1 MISSEDF
8 NLLQEQLISLKR
20 DKYESSE
27 KEKKLQNEIKQLKEQ
42 LEDGTGN
49 NNDSAKKKATSFFSD
64 VVARKGKMN
73 EIQDENEHLR
83 KQIQQNTIVHQEQS
97 DALKLNIKTLFETN
111 SQLEDQILLL
121 KKDLNTYIIK
131 GEDQQN
137 LVRKLQVDLAESHC
151 TNEDLENK
159 IKELTLNNNN
169 NNNSNNNSDFGS
181 EVGDCSSV
189 NGITNINNGV
199 TLESIIQVLDSLS
212 GEEDAKEKIT
222 ELFNLKQQEQQQQLQ
237 SSNGSINTTTTTTTT
252 TPPSPVTPKE
262 IIFHPLGEPEYNP
275 DTEKEKQKLRDTIK
289 NLMEQIRENESKS
302 IKSVND
308 IKEAQQIN
316 EQLSQQIS
324 QWQDKHRQSEINRVK
339 IEEKLES
346 EIRRLKEDHTMIEQ
360 QKQQLIQEN
369 QDIHQAL
376 QTSSKKFEKSI
387 ESVDEAKHQEKE
399 RFEKLLQEKQQEL
412 SQQKLQ
418 YDRMIG
424 DLNDKSDI
432 FKQSRDEYL
441 TNYNQ
446 SIDEI
451 KIKDQ
456 VIASKVMEI
465 DQLNQRIKDFE
476 TLSIDEKNQSND
488 ILAQLE
494 ESKNSYNESHGKLKK
509 LEERLTLERSSFD
522 SLNQRFNIVTLDH
535 NNSLERTKQVEK
547 HLSELENEK
556 EILKQTNDSQ
566 SLQLSELNENLLNLQ
581 QTLQDKQQ
589 LIQSQHIEIKE
600 KSDTLIQF
608 KELQDQLVILNSN
621 LSETTTKL
629 DEATSRLSILEPEFE
644 KTKVNYDE
652 ACIKITKLEVSL
664 VDFETERKIAE
675 KKNIKMIKDLKME
688 LSQSRDSFNQLS
700 QSSSSIGGVASGQLT
715 PNGSNGGGGGGSGQN
730 TPLRGSNGS
739 ISLPSTPIV
748 TPIQSRHQRTASRD
762 FQLSSP
768 TANNSNFAYTSSPV
782 SNKPPLI
789 PSQSNFISNHALNG
803 GGSGGGGGNSG
814 ISDIQ
819 LRTDFELM
827 GKKLGEL
834 GTENYRLDERNRTLE
849 LKNKQLTEELEKK
862 SNAVRLLVSKT
873 QLGKATSEEEKAK
886 KLKSGGLMGSFWRN
900 NDPKIAAEMVEK
912 MEVMLQENLL
922 KNMQLSNDLELLG
935 TETGKLK
942 SQLNIYESILK
953 ENNIEKP
960 TFKNLHEN
968 LNPNNLENNNNN
980 ITPTSSTT
988 SIQISSEENYKI

>member
-42 LEDGTGN
+42 LEEGTGNN

-97 DALKLNIKTLFETN
+97 EALKLNIKSLFETN

-151 TNEDLENK
+151 ANEELENK
-159 IKELTLNNNN
+159 IKELSLSNN
-169 NNNSNNNSDFGS
+169 NNNSISNNNSDVGS

-189 NGITNINNGV
+189 NGIINSSCSGV

-212 GEEDAKEKIT
+212 GEEDVKEKIT
-222 ELFNLKQQEQQQQLQ
+222 ELFNLKQQEQQQQQQQQQLQLQ
-237 SSNGSINTTTTTTTT
+237 SSSSSITTT

-275 DTEKEKQKLRDTIK
+275 DNEKEKQKLRDTIK

-302 IKSVND
+302 IKTVND
-308 IKEAQQIN
+308 IKESQQIN
-316 EQLSQQIS
+316 EQLSQQVA

-339 IEEKLES
+339 IEERLEN
-346 EIRRLKEDHTMIEQ
+346 EIKRLKEEQTSMEQ

-387 ESVDEAKHQEKE
+387 ESVDEALHQQKEK
-399 RFEKLLQEKQQEL
+399 FEKLLQEKQQEL

-418 YDRMIG
+418 YDRNIS

-441 TNYNQ
+441 TNYNR

-465 DQLNQRIKDFE
+465 DQLNQRIKEFE
-476 TLSIDEKNQSND
+476 TTSIDEKNQSND
-488 ILAQLE
+488 LSSQLE
-494 ESKNSYNESHGKLKK
+494 ESKNSHNESLSKLKK
-509 LEERLTLERSSFD
+509 LEEKLALERSNFD

-535 NNSLERTKQVEK
+535 NNSVERTKQVEK
-547 HLSELENEK
+547 QLAELENEK
-556 EILKQTNDSQ
+556 DSLKQTNESQ
-566 SLQLSELNENLLNLQ
+566 SLQLTELNENLTNLT
-581 QTLQDKQQ
+581 QTLKEKQE
-589 LIQSQHIEIKE
+589 LIQSLETELKE
-600 KSDTLIQF
+600 KSEALIKL
-608 KELQDQLVILNSN
+608 KELQDELVLLNSN
-621 LSETTTKL
+621 ISETTLKL
-629 DEATSRLSILEPEFE
+629 EEATSRLSILEPEFE
-644 KTKVNYDE
+644 KTKANYDE

-688 LSQSRDSFNQLS
+688 LSQSRDSFNLLT
-700 QSSSSIGGVASGQLT
+700 QSSSSVGGVASGQLT
-715 PNGSNGGGGGGSGQN
+715 PNGTNVSNGGGGSGQN

-748 TPIQSRHQRTASRD
+748 TPIQSRHQRTVSRD

-768 TANNSNFAYTSSPV
+768 TANNSNFSYTSSPI
-782 SNKPPLI
+782 SNKPPLV
-789 PSQSNFISNHALNG
+789 PSQSSSNFNN
-803 GGSGGGGGNSG
+803 NNNG

-886 KLKSGGLMGSFWRN
+886 KLKSGGFMGSFWRN

-912 MEVMLQENLL
+912 MEVMLQENIL
-922 KNMQLSNDLELLG
+922 KNFQLSNDLELLG

-968 LNPNNLENNNNN
+968 LKPLNNLENNNNN
-980 ITPTSSTT
+980 DTSSSTITTT
-988 SIQISSEENYKI
+988 SIQIGSEENYKI

>member
-27 KEKKLQNEIKQLKEQ
+27 KEKKLQNEIKQLKDQ
-42 LEDGTGN
+42 LEEGSGNNSN

-97 DALKLNIKTLFETN
+97 DALKLNIKSLFETN

-151 TNEDLENK
+151 TNEELENK
-159 IKELTLNNNN
+159 IKELSLNNSI
-169 NNNSNNNSDFGS
+169 SNNNSDIGS

-189 NGITNINNGV
+189 NGANNINSGVV

-212 GEEDAKEKIT
+212 SEEDVKEKIT
-222 ELFNLKQQEQQQQLQ
+222 ELFNLKQQEQQQQQ
-237 SSNGSINTTTTTTTT
+237 QQQQSINNTTT

-275 DTEKEKQKLRDTIK
+275 DNEKEKQKLRDTIK
-289 NLMEQIRENESKS
+289 NLMEQIRENDSKS
-302 IKSVND
+302 IKTVND
-308 IKEAQQIN
+308 IKESQQIN
-316 EQLSQQIS
+316 EQLSQQVT

-339 IEEKLES
+339 IEERLEN
-346 EIRRLKEDHTMIEQ
+346 ELKRLKEEQTLMEQ

-387 ESVDEAKHQEKE
+387 ESVDEALHQQKEK
-399 RFEKLLQEKQQEL
+399 FEKLLQEKQQEL
-412 SQQKLQ
+412 SQQKLHFE
-418 YDRMIG
+418 RSLS

-456 VIASKVMEI
+456 VIASKVMEV
-465 DQLNQRIKDFE
+465 DQLNQRIKEFE
-476 TLSIDEKNQSND
+476 STSIDERNQSID
-488 ILAQLE
+488 LLSQLE
-494 ESKNSYNESHGKLKK
+494 DSKNSHNESLSKLKK
-509 LEERLTLERSSFD
+509 LEEKLVLERSNFD
-522 SLNQRFNIVTLDH
+522 SLNQRFNIITLDH
-535 NNSLERTKQVEK
+535 NDSIERTKQVEK
-547 HLSELENEK
+547 QLIELENEK
-556 EILKQTNDSQ
+556 DSLKQTNQSQ
-566 SLQLSELNENLLNLQ
+566 SLQLTEFDENLTNLN
-581 QTLQDKQQ
+581 QTLQEKQQ
-589 LIQSQHIEIKE
+589 LIQSLESELKE
-600 KSDTLIQF
+600 KSDALITF
-608 KELQDQLVILNSN
+608 KELQDQLELLNSN
-621 LSETTTKL
+621 LSETTLKL

-644 KTKVNYDE
+644 KIKLNYDE

-675 KKNIKMIKDLKME
+675 KKNVKMIKDLKME
-688 LSQSRDSFNQLS
+688 LSQSRDSFNLLS

-715 PNGSNGGGGGGSGQN
+715 PNGTNNGGGGGGSGQN

-768 TANNSNFAYTSSPV
+768 TSNNNNFAYTSSPI

-789 PSQSNFISNHALNG
+789 PSSQSSNFINNHALNG
-803 GGSGGGGGNSG
+803 GGNNNNG

-834 GTENYRLDERNRTLE
+834 GTENYKLDERNRTLE
-849 LKNKQLTEELEKK
+849 LKNRQLTEDLEKK

-886 KLKSGGLMGSFWRN
+886 KLKSGGFMGSFWRN

-912 MEVMLQENLL
+912 MEVMLQENVL
-922 KNMQLSNDLELLG
+922 KNFQLSNDLELLG

-942 SQLNIYESILK
+942 SQLSIYESILK

-968 LNPNNLENNNNN
+968 LKPNNFENNNNN
-980 ITPTSSTT
+980 DDNSTTATTT
-988 SIQISSEENYKI
+988 SIQIGSEENYKI

>member
-20 DKYESSE
+20 DKYENSE

-42 LEDGTGN
+42 LEDGAGN
-49 NNDSAKKKATSFFSD
+49 NNGDSAKKKATSFFSD
-64 VVARKGKMN
+64 VVSRKGKMN
-73 EIQDENEHLR
+73 EIQDENEQLK
-83 KQIQQNTIVHQEQS
+83 KQIQQNTMVHQEQS
-97 DALKLNIKTLFETN
+97 DALKLNIKSLFETN

-151 TNEDLENK
+151 TNEELENK
-159 IKELTLNNNN
+159 IKDLSLNNN
-169 NNNSNNNSDFGS
+169 SNNSDFGS
-181 EVGDCSSV
+181 EVGDCNSV
-189 NGITNINNGV
+189 NGGTNIINTGV

-212 GEEDAKEKIT
+212 GEDVKEKIT
-222 ELFNLKQQEQQQQLQ
+222 ELYNLKQQEQQEQQQQQLQLQ
-237 SSNGSINTTTTTTTT
+237 SSGNPTTT

-275 DTEKEKQKLRDTIK
+275 DNEKEKQKLRDTIK
-289 NLMEQIRENESKS
+289 NLMEQIRENETKS
-302 IKSVND
+302 LKSVTE
-308 IKEAQQIN
+308 IKEIQQTN
-316 EQLSQQIS
+316 EQLSQQVI

-339 IEEKLES
+339 IEEKLEN
-346 EIRRLKEDHTMIEQ
+346 EIKRLKDDQLSFQ
-360 QKQQLIQEN
+360 QEKQQLIQEN

-387 ESVDEAKHQEKE
+387 ESVDETLHQEREK
-399 RFEKLLQEKQQEL
+399 FEKLLQEKQQEY

-418 YDRMIG
+418 YDRTIS

-456 VIASKVMEI
+456 VIDSKVMEI
-465 DQLNQRIKDFE
+465 DQLNQRIKEFE
-476 TLSIDEKNQSND
+476 SSSLEEKNQSND
-488 ILAQLE
+488 LSSQLE
-494 ESKNSYNESHGKLKK
+494 ESKNSHNESLNKMKK
-509 LEERLTLERSSFD
+509 LEERLALERSSFD
-522 SLNQRFNIVTLDH
+522 SLNQRFNIITLDH
-535 NNSLERTKQVEK
+535 NNSVERTKQVEK
-547 HLSELENEK
+547 QLIDIDSEK
-556 EILKQTNDSQ
+556 ETLKQTNELQSSQ
-566 SLQLSELNENLLNLQ
+566 LFNLNEDFIKLT
-581 QTLQDKQQ
+581 QTLQEKDQ
-589 LIQSQHIEIKE
+589 LIQSLDIELKE
-600 KSDTLIQF
+600 KSNALIQL
-608 KELQDQLVILNSN
+608 KELQDEMILLNSN

-629 DEATSRLSILEPEFE
+629 EEATSHLSQLEPEFE
-644 KTKVNYDE
+644 KTKANYDD

-675 KKNIKMIKDLKME
+675 KKNIKMIRDLKME

-700 QSSSSIGGVASGQLT
+700 QSSSSVGGVASGQLT
-715 PNGSNGGGGGGSGQN
+715 PNGTNINGGGGGSGGSGQN

-748 TPIQSRHQRTASRD
+748 TPIQSRHQRAASRD

-782 SNKPPLI
+782 SNKPPLV
-789 PSQSNFISNHALNG
+789 PSQPNFLNNHALNG
-803 GGSGGGGGNSG
+803 GNGNGNG

-819 LRTDFELM
+819 LRTDFEMM

-849 LKNKQLTEELEKK
+849 LRNKQLAEELEKK
-862 SNAVRLLVSKT
+862 SNAIRLLVSKT

-886 KLKSGGLMGSFWRN
+886 KLKSGGFMGSFWRN

-912 MEVMLQENLL
+912 MEVMLQENIL

-935 TETGKLK
+935 TETGNLK
-942 SQLNIYESILK
+942 SQLNIYDSILK

-968 LNPNNLENNNNN
+968 LNPNKLDNNNNN
-980 ITPTSSTT
+980 NNDDYSNTKSTTT
-988 SIQISSEENYKI
+988 SIQIGSEEHYKI